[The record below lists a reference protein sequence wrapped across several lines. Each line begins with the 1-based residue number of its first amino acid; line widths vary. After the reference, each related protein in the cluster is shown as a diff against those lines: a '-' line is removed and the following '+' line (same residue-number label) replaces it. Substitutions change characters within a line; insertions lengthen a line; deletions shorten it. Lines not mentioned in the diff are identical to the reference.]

1 MNGYERISASVQGRR
16 PDRVPVM
23 LHNFL
28 MAADEAGYTQGQ
40 YRVSAAAMAD
50 SHARAV
56 ERYGYDGVMLEMD
69 TAVVA
74 GALGVPVAFPEEE
87 PARTVAPL
95 LARVEDVRSLPP
107 PRVEGYRHVQ
117 TCLQAVRL
125 LVERFRGEIY
135 VRGNCDQLALSLA
148 TMVCGAAEFYM
159 DLCYPEKEGWV
170 HELLEWCTQAAL
182 QYIRLMAQTGCDMVS
197 NGDSP
202 AGPDLISPEMYERF
216 ALPYEKRVVEE
227 AHRLGLPYALH
238 ICGDTTRIL
247 EAMIRTGTD
256 CLELDYKTDTAAAHA
271 ALKDRVTLIGN
282 IDPSGVLR
290 WGDVRKVEEAT
301 RALCRAFADTPRFI
315 LNAGCAIPQGTP
327 SDNIRALV
335 RVAYEFGG

>member
-1 MNGYERISASVQGRR
+1 MNGYERVRAAVEGRR
-16 PDRVPVM
+16 PDRVP
-23 LHNFL
+23 
-28 MAADEAGYTQGQ
+28 A
-40 YRVSAAAMAD
+40 
-50 SHARAV
+50 
-56 ERYGYDGVMLEMD
+56 MLEMD
-69 TAVVA
+69 TAVMA
-74 GALGVPVAFPEEE
+74 GALGVPVAFPAEE
-87 PARTVAPL
+87 PART
-95 LARVEDVRSLPP
+95 
-107 PRVEGYRHVQ
+107 
-117 TCLQAVRL
+117 VRL
-125 LVERFRGEIY
+125 LVERFHGQVY

-148 TMVCGAAEFYM
+148 TMARGAAEFYM
-159 DLCYPEKEGWV
+159 DLCYEEKEVLV
-170 HELLEWCTQAAL
+170 HELLEYCTGAAL

-216 ALPYEKRVVEE
+216 ALPYEKRVADE

-247 EAMIRTGTD
+247 DAMVRTGTD

-290 WGDVRKVEEAT
+290 WGDVNKVEAET

-315 LNAGCAIPQGTP
+315 LNAGIPQGTP

-335 RVAYEFGG
+335 RVAREFGG